1 MEVITLLKQHI
12 FQTYNQLHHRAH
24 NVITVC
30 HVALLSEIWRSKDI
44 SRLPAWCV
52 IEQVYTGHSL
62 RQHIQYVGCQT
73 RYIIGNGKSLLRVY
87 RASKNVF
94 YMYMPHLSG
103 QTVFSISIF
112 HKKTY
117 NLIWMSNVIDGSIIG
132 LVRISASFS
141 LCPVDDE
148 ID

>member
-62 RQHIQYVGCQT
+62 WQHIQYVGCQT

-94 YMYMPHLSG
+94 TCTRLIY
-103 QTVFSISIF
+103 QVRQFSPSPF
-112 HKKTY
+112 FTKKH
-117 NLIWMSNVIDGSIIG
+117 II
-132 LVRISASFS
+132 
-141 LCPVDDE
+141 
-148 ID
+148 

>member
-12 FQTYNQLHHRAH
+12 FHTYNQLHHSAH

-44 SRLPAWCV
+44 SCLPAWCV
-52 IEQVYTGHSL
+52 IEQVYTGRSL

-87 RASKNVF
+87 SVF
-94 YMYMPHLSG
+94 YMFVPHLSG

-112 HKKTY
+112 HIKTY
-117 NLIWMSNVIDGSIIG
+117 NWIWMSNVIDGSIIG
-132 LVRISASFS
+132 LVRISPSFFCV
-141 LCPVDDE
+141 CPVADE